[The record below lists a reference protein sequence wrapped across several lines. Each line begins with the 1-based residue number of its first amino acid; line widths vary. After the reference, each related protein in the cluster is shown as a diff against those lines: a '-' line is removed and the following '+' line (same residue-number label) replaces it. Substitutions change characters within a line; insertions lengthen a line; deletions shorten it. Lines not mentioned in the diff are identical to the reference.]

1 MAIIDLGV
9 ANELKS
15 EQAKS
20 LKAYIMDNYHLDTTS
35 QRLVINNIDYAWNK
49 FTDVESAVDYLTKI
63 FDALGMTDITNE
75 LLLGMYYDGSRFT
88 DPDEMRDFVIALYSL
103 SDQEFTSLCM
113 DFQVEM
119 SRKDILDVYTDLMS
133 EINGDVVIHGEL
145 VKQIDDNHVVIKEIE
160 GFHNNTV
167 FKGNCKDF
175 LEAFNDRESET
186 GWYRVIEDDD
196 LCEEYNIGD
205 DGTAGE
211 LLQFVW

>member
-1 MAIIDLGV
+1 MVDLGI
-9 ANELKS
+9 ANEMKP

-20 LKAYIMDNYHLDTTS
+20 LKAYITDNYCLDATS

-49 FTDVESAVDYLTKI
+49 FADIAHAIDYLAEI
-63 FDALGMTDITNE
+63 FDALGMTDITRE
-75 LLLGMYYDGSRFT
+75 LLLGMYYDGSCFT
-88 DPDEMRDFVIALYSL
+88 DPNEMRDFVVGLYLL

-119 SRKDILDVYTDLMS
+119 SKTSILDVYTDLMS
-133 EINGDVVIHGEL
+133 EINGDVVIHGKL
-145 VKQIDDNHVVIKEIE
+145 VKQIDDEYVVIKETE
-160 GFHNNTV
+160 DANNNGI

-205 DGTAGE
+205 GTAGE
-211 LLQFVW
+211 LLQFIW